1 MLDAAFFL
9 FVAFLAPFA
18 DLWFYPRL
26 QRASAAGVPGVRQRY
41 YLLGAASLW
50 LLAGCAIALALRR
63 HLPWNDL
70 RLGMPSAL
78 RLTIGAAFV
87 TVYVYLAFTQRRALL
102 AKPERL
108 QRVMEIHHTAVALS
122 PHTRDELKV
131 FSLLAVSA
139 GFCEEVVYRGFML
152 WFAAMWIGLF
162 PALIVTS
169 VLFGCAHVYLG
180 GKHVVRTAIVGLCFG
195 GIALAS
201 ASLWPVIVIHA
212 LVDLIGGDISFRA
225 LNA

>member
-1 MLDAAFFL
+1 M
-9 FVAFLAPFA
+9 
-18 DLWFYPRL
+18 
-26 QRASAAGVPGVRQRY
+26 
-41 YLLGAASLW
+41 
-50 LLAGCAIALALRR
+50 
-63 HLPWNDL
+63 
-70 RLGMPSAL
+70 
-78 RLTIGAAFV
+78 
-87 TVYVYLAFTQRRALL
+87 
-102 AKPERL
+102 
-108 QRVMEIHHTAVALS
+108 
-122 PHTRDELKV
+122 

-152 WFAAMWIGLF
+152 WFAAMWIGLV

-169 VLFGCAHVYLG
+169 ILFGCAHVYLG

-212 LVDLIGGDISFRA
+212 LVDLIGADISFRA